1 MNFHDGNDIYRLSCV
16 HLLDTEAHM
25 LTRREIAYA
34 ATATLT
40 LWLTGCSR
48 KPVGVP
54 MPTDGPNQYVFAV
67 PEMT

>member
-1 MNFHDGNDIYRLSCV
+1 
-16 HLLDTEAHM
+16 M
-25 LTRREIAYA
+25 LTRREVAFA

-48 KPVGVP
+48 RPVGAP